1 MRVAAGR
8 PASLMWVLA
17 DDGGSVLTPAD
28 DTNVTVSI
36 YTGLTPA
43 VISGVTLGSPALV
56 ATAAPHGL
64 SVGMQ
69 VQIAGVIGTTE
80 INGTWTIASV
90 PTPSTFTIPVAATN
104 PFAGPG
110 TVTEALY
117 LDQVASFVTEDQA
130 WEWTL
135 PAQTQLDSLVAMWS
149 ATVGSVTYTEAL
161 EVDVVGG
168 RLADPWLM
176 RQTDPDVQN
185 VMSSPLGKQALLLL
199 LDQIE
204 EGIRDI
210 LGYPPVLEGYRVTW
224 DTLRGTLNDALYV
237 SGTVN
242 GLPYGWG
249 AGKMMIPGIKFPAAA
264 PGGTSP
270 VYAMTIN
277 GTAQDPVADI
287 PRLLAQN
294 GCLIWS
300 DYRPWISGRY
310 AVWGTH
316 GGGSNPGGATDG
328 ELRWAARKLVH
339 HYALTSDI
347 PDRAFSIVTE
357 GAQIFISQPSSDKPT
372 GIPEVD
378 AVLVRKRAAR
388 VI

>member
-8 PASLMWVLA
+8 PATLMWVLA
-17 DDGGSVLTPAD
+17 DDGGNTLTPD
-28 DTNVTVSI
+28 PDTNVAVSI
-36 YTGLTPA
+36 YTGLSRTLL
-43 VISGVTLGSPALV
+43 SGVTLGDPPIL
-56 ATAAPHGL
+56 ATPHNHGL
-64 SVGMQ
+64 SVGSQ
-69 VQIAGVIGTTE
+69 VQIAGVVGTTE
-80 INGTWTIASV
+80 LNGSWTVASV
-90 PTPSTFTIPVAATN
+90 PTPTTFTIDVMAIN
-104 PFAGPG
+104 PYVSGG
-110 TVTEALY
+110 TVAECLY
-117 LDQVASFVTEDQA
+117 LNQDAAYVGADMA

-135 PAQTQLDSLVAMWS
+135 PGQLQLDALVAVWT
-149 ATVGSVTYTEAL
+149 ATVNGNTYTETK

-176 RQTDPDVQN
+176 RQTDPDVAAIA
-185 VMSSPLGKQALLLL
+185 SSSLGKQALLIL

-204 EGIRDI
+204 EAIRDI
-210 LGYPPVLEGYRVTW
+210 LGYPPVIEGFRVTW

-249 AGKMMIPGIKFPAAA
+249 AGKMMIPGVKFPCTP
-264 PGGTSP
+264 PGTTSP
-270 VYAMTIN
+270 VYAMQIN
-277 GTAQDPVADI
+277 GVAQDPIADI
-287 PRLLAQN
+287 PNLLVQN
-294 GCLIWS
+294 GCYIWS

-310 AVWGTH
+310 DIWGTH

-339 HYALTSDI
+339 HYAATSDI

-357 GAQIFISQPSSDKPT
+357 GAQIFISQPDSNKPT
-372 GIPEVD
+372 GVPEVD
-378 AVLVRKRAAR
+378 AILVRKKAAR

>member
-8 PASLMWVLA
+8 PATLMWVLA
-17 DDGGSVLTPAD
+17 DDGGSTLTPAD
-28 DTNVTVSI
+28 DTNVTVSV
-36 YTGLTPA
+36 YTGLAPS
-43 VISGVTLGSPALV
+43 VISGVTLGGAALV

-69 VQIAGVIGTTE
+69 VQIVGVVGTTE
-80 INGTWTIASV
+80 INGTWPVASI
-90 PTPSTFTIPVAATN
+90 PTPSSFTIAVAATN
-104 PFAGPG
+104 PFVAGG
-110 TVTEALY
+110 TVTESLY
-117 LDQVASFVTEDQA
+117 LDQVAVYTPADQA
-130 WEWTL
+130 YEWTL
-135 PAQTQLDSLVAMWS
+135 PAQLQLDSLVATWT
-149 ATVGSVTYTEAL
+149 ATVGSATYTESI

-176 RQTDPDVQN
+176 RQTDSDVAA
-185 VMSSPLGKQALLLL
+185 VMATPLGKQALLIL
-199 LDQIE
+199 LDQVE

-237 SGTVN
+237 AGTVN

-249 AGKMMIPGIKFPAAA
+249 AGKMAIPGIKFPAAP

-270 VYAMTIN
+270 VYSMTIN

-287 PRLLAQN
+287 PRLLVQN
-294 GCLIWS
+294 GCLIWT

-357 GAQIFISQPSSDKPT
+357 GAQIFISQPNSDKPT

-378 AVLVRKRAAR
+378 AVLVRKQAVR